1 MRLVVIKIY
10 RSYFKL
16 VREKDNLE
24 IKTEIHSVEILRIRN
39 SRQKVNQILLLK
51 AKICFDK

>member
-1 MRLVVIKIY
+1 MRLIVIKIY

-16 VREKDNLE
+16 VREKDKLE

-51 AKICFDK
+51 AKRCFDK